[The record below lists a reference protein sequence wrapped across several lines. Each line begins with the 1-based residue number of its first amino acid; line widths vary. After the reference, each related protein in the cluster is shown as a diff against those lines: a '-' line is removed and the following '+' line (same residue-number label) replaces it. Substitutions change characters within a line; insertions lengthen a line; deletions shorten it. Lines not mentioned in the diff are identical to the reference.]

1 MLRKLFLVFMFL
13 FTTFNSGFSYNSPIS
28 KTIQLNST
36 NVLTIRGTI
45 DDAVANKFVYDLNK
59 DINRGSKYLY
69 LDTNGGSV
77 SAGARIVDEVEKYKL
92 KCIAHKAYSMGFVI
106 LQACSKRYVTPYS
119 SVMQHQ
125 ISYGVANE
133 KAKVE
138 SYVNF
143 VDQVGEKLDKMQ
155 AKKIG
160 LEYETFKKKTYNDW
174 WLSGDNI
181 VLENVADEMVN
192 VKCSKRLT
200 NTNYTISNG
209 YQDFIYSS
217 CPLVNEPI
225 EVINN
230 GNNAP
235 PFVFWL

>member
-1 MLRKLFLVFMFL
+1 MFITM
-13 FTTFNSGFSYNSPIS
+13 FAAIFSSNLSYANCS
-28 KTIQLNST
+28 KSIMLNST

-45 DDAVANKFVYDLNK
+45 DDAVANSFVYELNK
-59 DINRGSKYLY
+59 DIDRGSKYVY

-77 SAGARIVDEVEKYKL
+77 SAGSRIVDEIQKYNL
-92 KCIAHKAYSMGFVI
+92 DCIAHRAYSMGFVI
-106 LQACSKRYVTPYS
+106 LQACNKRYVTAYS

-143 VDQVGEKLDKMQ
+143 IDQIGEKLDKMQ

-181 VLENVADEMVN
+181 IFENVADQVVN
-192 VKCSKRLT
+192 VKCSKKLT
-200 NTNYTISNG
+200 NTNYTVNNG
-209 YQDFIYSS
+209 FQEMIYSR

-225 EVINN
+225 EVISSGQN
-230 GNNAP
+230 GS

>member
-106 LQACSKRYVTPYS
+106 LQACSKRYITPYS

-209 YQDFIYSS
+209 YQDMIYSS

-230 GNNAP
+230 GNNP

>member
-1 MLRKLFLVFMFL
+1 MFITM
-13 FTTFNSGFSYNSPIS
+13 FVAIFSSNLSYANCS
-28 KTIQLNST
+28 KSIMLNST

-45 DDAVANKFVYDLNK
+45 DDAVANSFVYELNK
-59 DINRGSKYLY
+59 DIDRGSKYVY

-77 SAGARIVDEVEKYKL
+77 SAGSRIVDEIQKYNL
-92 KCIAHKAYSMGFVI
+92 DCIAHRAYSMGFVI
-106 LQACSKRYVTPYS
+106 LQACNKRYVTAYS

-143 VDQVGEKLDKMQ
+143 IDQIGEKLDKMQ

-181 VLENVADEMVN
+181 IFENVADQVVN
-192 VKCSKRLT
+192 VKCSKKLT
-200 NTNYTISNG
+200 NTNYTVNNG
-209 YQDFIYSS
+209 FQEMIYSR

-225 EVINN
+225 EVISSGQN
-230 GNNAP
+230 GS

>member
-1 MLRKLFLVFMFL
+1 MLKNLFLFMMFL
-13 FTTFNSGFSYNSPIS
+13 TTVFSSSFAYASP
-28 KTIQLNST
+28 KTIHLNTT
-36 NVLTIRGTI
+36 NVLTVRGTI
-45 DDAVANKFVYDLNK
+45 DDSVANKFIYDLNK
-59 DINRGSKYLY
+59 DINRASKYVY

-77 SAGARIVDEVEKYKL
+77 SAGARIVDEVQKYNL
-92 KCIAHKAYSMGFVI
+92 NCIAHRAYSMGFVI
-106 LQACSKRYVTPYS
+106 LQACNKRYVTPYA

-143 VDQVGEKLDKMQ
+143 VDQVGEQLDKMQ

-160 LEYETFKKKTYNDW
+160 LEHETFKKKTYNDW
-174 WLSGDNI
+174 WLSGSNI
-181 VLENVADEMVN
+181 VYENVADEIVN

-209 YQDFIYSS
+209 YQDFVYSS

-225 EVINN
+225 EVVNN
-230 GNNAP
+230 GQNP
-235 PFVFWL
+235 SPFVFWL

>member
-1 MLRKLFLVFMFL
+1 MFSKLILILTLLSCSFV
-13 FTTFNSGFSYNSPIS
+13 NGYSYLNP
-28 KTIQLNST
+28 KTIHLNTT

-45 DDAVANKFVYDLNK
+45 DDAVANQFVYDLNK
-59 DINRGSKYLY
+59 DINRGSKYVY

-77 SAGARIVDEVEKYKL
+77 SAGSRIVDEIQKYEL
-92 KCIAHKAYSMGFVI
+92 DCIAHRAYSMGFVI
-106 LQACSKRYVTPYS
+106 LQACNNRYITQYS

-125 ISYGVANE
+125 ISYGVSNE

-143 VDQVGEKLDKMQ
+143 IDQIGEKLDKMQ

-160 LEYETFKKKTYNDW
+160 MLYDDFKKKTYNDW

-181 VLENVADEMVN
+181 ILDNVADEIVN
-192 VKCSKRLT
+192 VKCSKSLT
-200 NTNYTISNG
+200 NTNYTISTG
-209 YQDFIYSS
+209 YQDHIYSA
-217 CPLVNEPI
+217 CPLVNDPI
-225 EVINN
+225 EVISTS
-230 GNNAP
+230 GEAP

>member
-160 LEYETFKKKTYNDW
+160 LEYETFKKKIQHQLIYYR
-174 WLSGDNI
+174 LSI
-181 VLENVADEMVN
+181 CFSASL
-192 VKCSKRLT
+192 
-200 NTNYTISNG
+200 I
-209 YQDFIYSS
+209 DFS
-217 CPLVNEPI
+217 
-225 EVINN
+225 
-230 GNNAP
+230 
-235 PFVFWL
+235 

>member
-1 MLRKLFLVFMFL
+1 MKKGFTLIELLVAVAIIGVIAAVGVISFNKFIESSKIAATKENHNSISNLVKTKLSQCRL
-13 FTTFNSGFSYNSPIS
+13 S
-28 KTIQLNST
+28 KT
-36 NVLTIRGTI
+36 VE
-45 DDAVANKFVYDLNK
+45 
-59 DINRGSKYLY
+59 Y

-77 SAGARIVDEVEKYKL
+77 SAGARIVDEVQKYNL
-92 KCIAHKAYSMGFVI
+92 NCIAHKAYSMGFVI
-106 LQACSKRYVTPYS
+106 LQACNKRFVTPYS

-143 VDQVGEKLDKMQ
+143 VDQIGEKLDKMQ

-181 VLENVADEMVN
+181 IYENVADEIVN
-192 VKCSKRLT
+192 VKCSKSLT
-200 NTNYTISNG
+200 NRNYTIDNG
-209 YQDFIYSS
+209 YQEQIYSR

-225 EVINN
+225 EVKNN
-230 GNNAP
+230 GQELP

>member
-1 MLRKLFLVFMFL
+1 MLRKLFFVFMFL
-13 FTTFNSGFSYNSPIS
+13 LTTFNSGFSYNSPIS

-59 DINRGSKYLY
+59 DINRGSKYVY

-106 LQACSKRYVTPYS
+106 LQACSKRYITPYS

-155 AKKIG
+155 SKKIG

-181 VLENVADEMVN
+181 ILENVADEMVN

-209 YQDFIYSS
+209 YQDMIYSS

-235 PFVFWL
+235 FVFWL

>member
-1 MLRKLFLVFMFL
+1 MLSKLFLVFTLL
-13 FTTFNSGFSYNSPIS
+13 FSTFNSGNSFTSPNLKS
-28 KTIQLNST
+28 IQLNTT

-45 DDAVANKFVYDLNK
+45 DDTVANKFVYDLNK
-59 DINRGSKYLY
+59 DVNRGSKYVY

-77 SAGARIVDEVEKYKL
+77 SAGSRIVDEIQKYNL
-92 KCIAHKAYSMGFVI
+92 NCIAHKAYSMGFVI
-106 LQACSKRYVTPYS
+106 LQACNKRFVTPYS

-143 VDQVGEKLDKMQ
+143 VDQIGEKLDKMQ

-181 VLENVADEMVN
+181 IYENVADEIVN
-192 VKCSKRLT
+192 VKCSKSLT
-200 NTNYTISNG
+200 NRNYTIDNG
-209 YQDFIYSS
+209 YQEQIYSS

-225 EVINN
+225 EVKNN
-230 GNNAP
+230 GQELP
-235 PFVFWL
+235 PFVFWV

>member
-200 NTNYTISNG
+200 NTNYTLRNG

-230 GNNAP
+230 GNIAP

>member
-106 LQACSKRYVTPYS
+106 LQACSKRYITPYS

-209 YQDFIYSS
+209 YQDMIYSS

-225 EVINN
+225 EIINN
-230 GNNAP
+230 GNNP

>member
-1 MLRKLFLVFMFL
+1 MLRKLFLVLMFL

-59 DINRGSKYLY
+59 DINRGSKYVY

-106 LQACSKRYVTPYS
+106 LQACSKRYITPYS

-155 AKKIG
+155 SKKIG

-181 VLENVADEMVN
+181 ILENVADEMVN

-209 YQDFIYSS
+209 YQDMIYSS

-235 PFVFWL
+235 FVFWL

>member
-1 MLRKLFLVFMFL
+1 MFITM
-13 FTTFNSGFSYNSPIS
+13 FAAIFSSNLSYANCS
-28 KTIQLNST
+28 KSIMLNST
-36 NVLTIRGTI
+36 NVLTVRGTI
-45 DDAVANKFVYDLNK
+45 DDALANSFVYELNR
-59 DINRGSKYLY
+59 DIDRGSKYVY

-77 SAGARIVDEVEKYKL
+77 SAGSRIVDEIQKYNL
-92 KCIAHKAYSMGFVI
+92 DCIAHRAYSMGFVI
-106 LQACSKRYVTPYS
+106 LQACNKRYVTAYS

-143 VDQVGEKLDKMQ
+143 IDQIGEKLDKMQ

-181 VLENVADEMVN
+181 IFENVADQVVN
-192 VKCSKRLT
+192 VKCSKKLT
-200 NTNYTISNG
+200 NTNYTVNNG
-209 YQDFIYSS
+209 FQEMVYSR

-225 EVINN
+225 EVISSGQN
-230 GNNAP
+230 GS

>member
-1 MLRKLFLVFMFL
+1 MLTRIFMLITMFAAIFSSNL
-13 FTTFNSGFSYNSPIS
+13 SYANSS
-28 KTIQLNST
+28 KSIMLNST

-45 DDAVANKFVYDLNK
+45 DDAVANSFVYELNR
-59 DINRGSKYLY
+59 DIDRGSKYVY

-77 SAGARIVDEVEKYKL
+77 SAGSRIVDEIQKYNL
-92 KCIAHKAYSMGFVI
+92 DCIAHRAYSMGFVI
-106 LQACSKRYVTPYS
+106 LQACNKRYVTPYA

-143 VDQVGEKLDKMQ
+143 VDQVGEQLDKMQ

-174 WLSGDNI
+174 WLSGSNI
-181 VLENVADEMVN
+181 IYENVADEIVN

-209 YQDFIYSS
+209 YQDFVYSS

-225 EVINN
+225 EVVNN
-230 GNNAP
+230 GQNP
-235 PFVFWL
+235 SPFVFWL

>member
-59 DINRGSKYLY
+59 DINRGSKYVY

-192 VKCSKRLT
+192 VKCSKCVEIHEDKSCLWADIVLCL
-200 NTNYTISNG
+200 NL
-209 YQDFIYSS
+209 FINK
-217 CPLVNEPI
+217 PLIVSKFE
-225 EVINN
+225 
-230 GNNAP
+230 
-235 PFVFWL
+235 LL

>member
-1 MLRKLFLVFMFL
+1 MLTRLFMLIAMFFVVL
-13 FTTFNSGFSYNSPIS
+13 NNSILYANCS
-28 KTIQLNST
+28 KSIMLNST

-45 DDAVANKFVYDLNK
+45 DDAVANSFVYELNK
-59 DINRGSKYLY
+59 DVNKGSKYVY

-77 SAGARIVDEVEKYKL
+77 SAGSRIVDEIQKYNL
-92 KCIAHKAYSMGFVI
+92 DCIANKAYSMGFVI
-106 LQACSKRYVTPYS
+106 LQSCNKRYITAFS

-155 AKKIG
+155 AKRIG

-181 VLENVADEMVN
+181 IFENVADQVVN
-192 VKCSKRLT
+192 VKCSKKLT
-200 NTNYTISNG
+200 NTNYTVNNG
-209 YQDFIYSS
+209 FQEMIFSR
-217 CPLVNEPI
+217 CPLVSDPI
-225 EVINN
+225 EVVSNDQDN
-230 GNNAP
+230 P

>member
-1 MLRKLFLVFMFL
+1 MLTRIFMFITM
-13 FTTFNSGFSYNSPIS
+13 FAVIFSSNLSYANCS
-28 KTIQLNST
+28 KSIMLNST
-36 NVLTIRGTI
+36 NVLTVRGTI
-45 DDAVANKFVYDLNK
+45 DDAVANSFVYELNR
-59 DINRGSKYLY
+59 DIDRGSKYVY

-77 SAGARIVDEVEKYKL
+77 SAGSRIVDEIQKYNL
-92 KCIAHKAYSMGFVI
+92 DCIAHRAYSMGFVI
-106 LQACSKRYVTPYS
+106 LQACNKRYVTAYS

-143 VDQVGEKLDKMQ
+143 IDQIGEKLDKMQ

-181 VLENVADEMVN
+181 IFENVADQVVN
-192 VKCSKRLT
+192 VKCSKKLT
-200 NTNYTISNG
+200 NTNYTVNNG
-209 YQDFIYSS
+209 FQEMIYSR

-225 EVINN
+225 EVISN
-230 GNNAP
+230 GQNGS

>member
-1 MLRKLFLVFMFL
+1 MFITM
-13 FTTFNSGFSYNSPIS
+13 FAAIFSSNLSYANCS
-28 KTIQLNST
+28 KSIMLNST
-36 NVLTIRGTI
+36 NVLTVRGTI
-45 DDAVANKFVYDLNK
+45 DDALANSFVYELNR
-59 DINRGSKYLY
+59 DIDRGSKYVY

-77 SAGARIVDEVEKYKL
+77 SAGSRIVDEIQKYNL
-92 KCIAHKAYSMGFVI
+92 DCIAHRAYSMGFVI
-106 LQACSKRYVTPYS
+106 LQACNKRYVTAYS

-143 VDQVGEKLDKMQ
+143 IDQIGEKLDKMQ

-181 VLENVADEMVN
+181 IFENVADQVVN
-192 VKCSKRLT
+192 VKCSKKLT
-200 NTNYTISNG
+200 NTNYTVNNG
-209 YQDFIYSS
+209 FQEMVYSR

-225 EVINN
+225 EVISSGQN
-230 GNNAP
+230 GY